1 MIGLPG
7 SRETVLSL
15 HARHSDMCRFNPDVK
30 ADRDNYD
37 LVKSNMADLFG
48 GALRISKHTMCST
61 ATLPNTPSGPLK
73 KDLGQNWLLER
84 YNALCEIII
93 TKHLIIGPIFSSR

>member
-15 HARHSDMCRFNPDVK
+15 YARHRDMCRFNPDVK

-37 LVKSNMADLFG
+37 LVRSNMADLVG
-48 GALRISKHTMCST
+48 GALRICKHTICSI
-61 ATLPNTPSGPLK
+61 ATLPNTPFGPLK
-73 KDLGQNWLLER
+73 KTQVN
-84 YNALCEIII
+84 
-93 TKHLIIGPIFSSR
+93 IGFCKDIMRSGKLS